1 VNYKPPNF
9 AKFFLV
15 GDLFLASFT
24 ALYLQSA
31 PDAVAETAAPP
42 KRLTEEE
49 LVAMSDRLSRERTA
63 KLGKVDVP
71 PLPPPEI
78 AEPES
83 LDARSA
89 ILCFGGNLTFIPKK
103 AVIHVPKEYAGRLI
117 EIADAR
123 VLTWTEFF
131 PLNRGWITTVEVTLA
146 QAEGK
151 EPLPTTTI
159 DKIEKSGNLTIAT
172 MNGNPI
178 TVLPPVVTKETSE
191 KSDQTTPIK

>member
-1 VNYKPPNF
+1 MN
-9 AKFFLV
+9 
-15 GDLFLASFT
+15 
-24 ALYLQSA
+24 
-31 PDAVAETAAPP
+31 PDAVAETAAPS
-42 KRLTEEE
+42 KGLTEEE
-49 LVAMSDRLSRERTA
+49 LVAAGDRLTLERAA
-63 KLGKVDVP
+63 KLGEVGVP
-71 PLPPPEI
+71 TVPPEI

-83 LDARSA
+83 LVARSA
-89 ILCFGGNLTFIPKK
+89 ILCFGGNLTFIPKR
-103 AVIHVPKEYAGRLI
+103 AVIHVPKEYAERLL
-117 EIADAR
+117 ESADAR

-178 TVLPPVVTKETSE
+178 TVLPPVVTKEPSE